1 VSDDL
6 LPIALRTVGIG
17 AVAALAQLAPAV
29 ALGRALAHREFRG
42 KALVQA
48 LLVLPMFLPP
58 VAVGLLLLLTMGGTS
73 TVLFHWPGAVVA
85 ASVVAFPLLLRHSH
99 EAFAAVPVRL
109 SQVSW
114 SLGVGRWETF
124 WRVELPLARRGIA
137 VGLVLAFA
145 RGVSEYGAT
154 AVVAGVIPGR
164 TETLSTGL
172 MRRLNTGDDAGALAL
187 AGISVVIGLA
197 AVLVSEHLTARGRP

>member
-1 VSDDL
+1 MSDDL